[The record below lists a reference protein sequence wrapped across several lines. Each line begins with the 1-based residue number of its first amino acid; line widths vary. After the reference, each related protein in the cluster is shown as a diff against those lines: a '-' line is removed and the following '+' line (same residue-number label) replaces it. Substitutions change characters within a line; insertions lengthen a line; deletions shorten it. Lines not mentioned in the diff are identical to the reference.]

1 MAFLSTLSS
10 MALQVSGVDATTQ
23 QGPAQNDGY
32 EPYGTVW
39 VMPTLYRLHGNAG
52 MTPQVYKFY
61 GTGVV
66 LLECRHNSTSSMAPQ
81 ECPTIL
87 QVLWH
92 RCGTAGVPTQFY
104 GATGVPHNSTSSMA
118 PQECRHNSTSSVAP
132 QERRHNSTSPVALRR
147 SGVSKGD
154 NGRRGHQGGPLR
166 QKATDK
172 DAETIIRSDE
182 H

>member
-92 RCGTAGVPTQFY
+92 RKSAATIPQVLWHYGGAGSARET
-104 GATGVPHNSTSSMA
+104 TG
-118 PQECRHNSTSSVAP
+118 E
-132 QERRHNSTSPVALRR
+132 
-147 SGVSKGD
+147 GGIKGD
-154 NGRRGHQGGPLR
+154 H
-166 QKATDK
+166 
-172 DAETIIRSDE
+172 
-182 H
+182 

>member
-1 MAFLSTLSS
+1 MSTLSS
-10 MALQVSGVDATTQ
+10 MALQMSDVDATTQ
-23 QGPAQNDGY
+23 QEPAQNDGY
-32 EPYGTVW
+32 EPYGTMEV
-39 VMPTLYRLHGNAG
+39 VPTLYR
-52 MTPQVYKFY
+52 P
-61 GTGVV
+61 
-66 LLECRHNSTSSMAPQ
+66 TSSVAPQ

-92 RCGTAGVPTQFY
+92 RRSAPQFYKFCGTAGVP
-104 GATGVPHNSTSSMA
+104 
-118 PQECRHNSTSSVAP
+118 HNSTSSVAP
-132 QERRHNSTSPVALRR
+132 QERRHNSTSSVALRR